1 MALKM
6 FNVPDSICD
15 GVDGVHSAADSDNL
29 MYEKFVSE
37 SDCDW

>member
-1 MALKM
+1 M

-15 GVDGVHSAADSDNL
+15 GADGAHCDADSDNV

-37 SDCDW
+37 TDCD